1 MDNRLWSKEF
11 TALASA
17 NLLLAW
23 SFYAL
28 IPTLPIYMIED
39 LGISRGKTGL
49 IMSAFAVSGILAR
62 PFAGYL
68 IDNYHRFRLF
78 ILSLSVI
85 TALYLAYPLM
95 RGVAVLFLL
104 RFLHGA
110 VWGTCTSSIG
120 PLVADT
126 VPAARLGEGMG
137 IFALGMPVGMTI
149 GPMFG
154 LAILKGQGSRAMFLS
169 IFGIS
174 LLSLLIGFFARIP
187 SRPITRKKFRLTNL
201 FHRRALPLSL
211 GMFLIMIAYGAII
224 VFVGVYGAQKG
235 FSNVPA
241 FFFCFAGA
249 IFFSRAFLGRLFDRG
264 YFLQMIVAGLAL
276 TAAGMAWLGY
286 AQSPAQFLMAG
297 VINGFGFGILM
308 PTCHAA
314 VHSLVESGERGAANS
329 TYMVSYDLGL
339 GVGSLAVGF
348 LSDKMALG
356 EIYMYSSLLVIL
368 SAVIFILKAIPH
380 YRRHAAGNRVDY

>member
-1 MDNRLWSKEF
+1 MHDKLWSKEF
-11 TALASA
+11 TAIASS

-28 IPTLPIYMIED
+28 IPTLPIYLIGD
-39 LGISRGKTGL
+39 LGISRGRTGL
-49 IMSAFAVSGILAR
+49 IMSAFAVSGILVR

-78 ILSLSVI
+78 IVSLSVI
-85 TALYLAYPLM
+85 TVLYLGYPLM
-95 RGVAVLFLL
+95 SGVVALFSL
-104 RFLHGA
+104 RLMHGA

-154 LAILKGQGSRAMFLS
+154 LEILKGRGSQAMFLS

-187 SRPITRKKFRLTNL
+187 SGPIARKKFLLTDL
-201 FHRRALPLSL
+201 FHRKALPLSFA
-211 GMFLIMIAYGAII
+211 MFLIMIAYGAIV

-241 FFFCFAGA
+241 FFLCFAGA

-264 YFLQMIVAGLAL
+264 YFFQMIIAGLAL
-276 TAAGMAWLGY
+276 TAMGMVWLGH
-286 AQSPAQFLMAG
+286 AGSPAQFLVSG
-297 VINGFGFGILM
+297 IINGFGFGILM

-314 VHSLVESGERGAANS
+314 VHSLVDSRERGAANS

-348 LSDKMALG
+348 LSDKMAMG
-356 EIYMYSSLLVIL
+356 EIYMYSSLLVML
-368 SAVIFILKAIPH
+368 SAGIFLFRAIPH
-380 YRRHAAGNRVDY
+380 YHRHRAANR

>member
-1 MDNRLWSKEF
+1 MRDRLWSREF
-11 TALASA
+11 TAIASS

-28 IPTLPIYMIED
+28 IPTLPIYLTGD
-39 LGISRGKTGL
+39 LGISPGRTGL
-49 IMSAFAVSGILAR
+49 IMSAFAVSGILVR

-78 ILSLSVI
+78 IVSLSVI
-85 TALYLAYPLM
+85 TVLYLGYPFM
-95 RGVAVLFLL
+95 SGVVALFSL
-104 RFLHGA
+104 RLIHGA

-126 VPAARLGEGMG
+126 VPATRLGEGMG

-154 LAILKGQGSRAMFLS
+154 LEILKGRGSQAMFLS

-174 LLSLLIGFFARIP
+174 LLSLLIGFFAKIP
-187 SRPITRKKFRLTNL
+187 SAPITRKKFLLTNL
-201 FHRRALPLSL
+201 LHRKALPLSFA
-211 GMFLIMIAYGAII
+211 MFLIMIAYGAIV

-241 FFFCFAGA
+241 FFLCFAGA
-249 IFFSRAFLGRLFDRG
+249 IFFSRTFLGRLFDRG
-264 YFLQMIVAGLAL
+264 YFFQMIIAGLAL
-276 TAAGMAWLGY
+276 TAAGMIWLGY
-286 AQSPAQFLMAG
+286 AGSPAQFLVSG
-297 VINGFGFGILM
+297 VVNGFGFGILM
-308 PTCHAA
+308 PACHAA
-314 VHSLVESGERGAANS
+314 VHSLVDPRERGAANS

-356 EIYMYSSLLVIL
+356 EIYMYSSLLVML
-368 SAVIFILKAIPH
+368 SAGIFLFSALPH
-380 YRRHAAGNRVDY
+380 YHRHSMNNRPDN